1 MTVAYI
7 DCIAGVSGDMLLG
20 ALLDAG
26 VGEAELRARL
36 DDLRLPGFALSVRR
50 VQKVGTGAVKVDV
63 QVTDHAT
70 ERHVPAIVELVER
83 SSVEDGIKRRAA
95 AIFRRLGEVEAA
107 IHGTTP
113 EHVHLHELGGIDT
126 IVDVVG
132 VLIGFELLGVD
143 RVVCSPLP
151 LARGFVDAAHGR
163 MPLPAPATVALLEGV
178 PVTGA
183 EVTGE
188 LVTPTGAALVTA
200 LAAEFGPLPAM
211 ELTATGYGAGNADRA
226 IPNVVRLLVGR
237 APTSGAG
244 GDDDV
249 PAERLFMIET
259 NIDDMNPE
267 WYDYVGGALFG
278 AGALEVFT
286 QPAAMKKNR
295 PATLLSVLC
304 RPDHRA
310 ALRRILFRE
319 TTTIGVREYPVQRYA
334 LERTAETVETRY
346 GSIRVKVVHGP
357 GVERRWTPE
366 YDDCR
371 RAAEATGT
379 PIQEVYRVTLEAA
392 RDLSNE
398 RSGACEV

>member
-26 VGEAELRARL
+26 VQEAELRARL
-36 DDLRLPGFALSVRR
+36 DDLALPGFALSARR
-50 VQKVGTGAVKVDV
+50 VQKVGIGAVKVDV

-83 SSVEDGIKRRAA
+83 SAVADGIKRRAG

-113 EHVHLHELGGIDT
+113 ERVHLHELGGIDT

-163 MPLPAPATVALLEGV
+163 MPLPAPATAALLAGV

-200 LAAEFGPLPAM
+200 LATEFGPLPAM
-211 ELTATGYGAGNADRA
+211 ELAATGYGAGNADRS

-237 APTSGAG
+237 ATESSGVQEEDG
-244 GDDDV
+244 V
-249 PAERLFMIET
+249 PVEGLFMIET

-267 WYDYVGGALFG
+267 WYEYVSEALFR
-278 AGALEVFT
+278 AGAREVFT

-304 RPDHRA
+304 EPEDRA

-334 LERTAETVETRY
+334 LERAAATADTRF
-346 GSIRVKVVHGP
+346 GSIRVKMVHGA

-371 RAAEATGT
+371 RAAAASGA
-379 PIQEVYRVTLEAA
+379 PLQEVYRCAQEAA
-392 RDLSNE
+392 RELPPPST
-398 RSGACEV
+398 

>member
-26 VGEAELRARL
+26 VAEAELRARL
-36 DDLRLPGFALSVRR
+36 DDLRLPGFALSVRP
-50 VQKVGTGAVKVDV
+50 VQKVGIGALKVDV
-63 QVTDHAT
+63 QVTDHAS
-70 ERHVPAIVELVER
+70 ERHVPAIIELVGR
-83 SSVEDGIKRRAA
+83 SAVADGIKRRAG

-113 EHVHLHELGGIDT
+113 DRVHLHELGGIDT

-143 RVVCSPLP
+143 KVVCSPLP

-163 MPLPAPATVALLEGV
+163 MPLPAPATVALLKGV

-200 LAAEFGPLPAM
+200 LAAEFGPPPAM
-211 ELTATGYGAGNADRA
+211 ELSATGYGAGNADRS

-237 APTSGAG
+237 RPSSSGAPA
-244 GDDDV
+244 DEV
-249 PAERLFMIET
+249 AAERLFMIET

-267 WYDYVGGALFG
+267 WYDYASAALFE

-304 RPDHRA
+304 RPGERA

-334 LERTAETVETRY
+334 LERAAATVETGY
-346 GSIRVKVVHGP
+346 GSIRVKLVHGA
-357 GVERRWTPE
+357 GIGRRWTPE

-371 RAAEATGT
+371 RAAEASGAAL
-379 PIQEVYRVTLEAA
+379 PEVYRAAQEAA
-392 RDLSNE
+392 
-398 RSGACEV
+398 GALPAPGS

>member
-1 MTVAYI
+1 MTVAYV

-26 VGEAELRARL
+26 VAEADLRARL

-50 VQKVGTGAVKVDV
+50 VQKVGIGAVKVDV

-70 ERHVPAIVELVER
+70 ARHVPAIVELVER
-83 SSVEDGIKRRAA
+83 STVADHVKRRAA
-95 AIFRRLGEVEAA
+95 AIFRRLGEVEGA
-107 IHGTTP
+107 IHGITP
-113 EHVHLHELGGIDT
+113 ERVHLHELGGIDT

-132 VLIGFELLGVD
+132 VLIGFDLLGAD

-151 LARGFVDAAHGR
+151 LARGFVEAAHGR

-188 LVTPTGAALVTA
+188 LVTPTGAALITA
-200 LAAEFGPLPAM
+200 LTTEFGPLPAM
-211 ELTATGYGAGNADRA
+211 ELTATGYGAGSAERS

-237 APTSGAG
+237 ATESGG
-244 GDDDV
+244 VQEEDGV
-249 PAERLFMIET
+249 PVERLFMIET

-267 WYDYVGGALFG
+267 WYDYVGGALFA

-304 RPDHRA
+304 RPGDRA

-319 TTTIGVREYPVQRYA
+319 TTTIGVREHPLQRYA
-334 LERTAETVETRY
+334 LRRAATAVTTRY
-346 GSIRVKVVHGP
+346 GSIRVKLVHGA
-357 GVERRWTPE
+357 GIERRWTPE

-371 RAAEATGT
+371 AAAESRAV
-379 PIQEVYRVTLEAA
+379 PLQEVYRAALDAA
-392 RDLSNE
+392 RALPAEST
-398 RSGACEV
+398 G

>member
-1 MTVAYI
+1 MTVAYL
-7 DCIAGVSGDMLLG
+7 DCIAGASGDMLLG

-26 VGEAELRARL
+26 VPEAELRRRL
-36 DDLRLPGFALSVRR
+36 AELRLPGFELAVRR
-50 VQKVGTGAVKVDV
+50 VQKAGVGALQVEVR
-63 QVTDHAT
+63 VTDHAT
-70 ERHVPAIVELVER
+70 ERHVPEIIALVEA
-83 SSVEDGIKRRAA
+83 SGVPPAIKSRAA

-107 IHGTTP
+107 IHGTAP
-113 EHVHLHELGGIDT
+113 ERVHLHELGGIDT

-132 VLIGFELLGVD
+132 VLTGFELLGVE

-163 MPLPAPATVALLEGV
+163 MPLPAPATVALLKGA

-183 EVTGE
+183 EVEGE

-200 LAAEFGPLPAM
+200 LAAEFGALPAM
-211 ELTATGYGAGNADRA
+211 QVRAVGYGAGRAERA
-226 IPNVVRLLVGR
+226 IPNVVRLLVGD
-237 APTSGAG
+237 ASDAG
-244 GDDDV
+244 GVGDGPSAE
-249 PAERLFMIET
+249 PAPEQLFVVET

-267 WYDYVGGALFG
+267 LYDYVSARLFA

-304 RPDHRA
+304 RPAQRA
-310 ALRRILFRE
+310 AMRRLLFRE
-319 TTTIGVREYPVQRYA
+319 TTTIGVREHPVQRYA
-334 LERTAETVETRY
+334 LARETRRVATPH
-346 GSIRVKVVHGP
+346 GEIRVKVVRGAGLEP
-357 GVERRWTPE
+357 RWAPE

-379 PIQEVYRVTLEAA
+379 PLQAVYQAAQVAA
-392 RDLSNE
+392 RRLPE
-398 RSGACEV
+398 TA

>member
-26 VGEAELRARL
+26 VAEAELRARL

-50 VQKVGTGAVKVDV
+50 VQKAGIGALKVDV
-63 QVTDHAT
+63 QVTDHAS

-83 SSVEDGIKRRAA
+83 SAVADGIRRRAA
-95 AIFRRLGEVEAA
+95 AIFRRLGAVEAA
-107 IHGTTP
+107 IHGTTADR
-113 EHVHLHELGGIDT
+113 VHLHELGGIDT

-143 RVVCSPLP
+143 KVVCSPLP

-163 MPLPAPATVALLEGV
+163 LPLPAPATLALLEGV

-211 ELTATGYGAGNADRA
+211 ELSATGYGAGSADRS

-237 APTSGAG
+237 PASSGG
-244 GDDDV
+244 VPDDEV

-267 WYDYVGGALFG
+267 WYDYASAALFD

-304 RPDHRA
+304 RPDQRA

-334 LERTAETVETRY
+334 LERAAATVKTGY
-346 GSIRVKVVHGP
+346 GTIRVKLVHGA
-357 GVERRWTPE
+357 GIERRWTPE

-371 RAAEATGT
+371 RAAEACGAAL
-379 PIQEVYRVTLEAA
+379 PEVYRSAQEAA
-392 RDLSNE
+392 
-398 RSGACEV
+398 GALPPPGS